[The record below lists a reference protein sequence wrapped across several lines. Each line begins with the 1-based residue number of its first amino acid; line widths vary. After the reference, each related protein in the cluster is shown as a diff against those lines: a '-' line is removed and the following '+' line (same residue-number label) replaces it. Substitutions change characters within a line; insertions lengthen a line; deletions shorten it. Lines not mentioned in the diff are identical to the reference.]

1 MSPQTH
7 DGQSD
12 GHVALVSPQPGSQSW
27 LPHAHATAQSAGFAE
42 HDLAE
47 VERVARA
54 QLAPADVDPGEVGVV
69 QVEGAF
75 SAGEVVE
82 IRDGSGRV
90 RGRGLVNY
98 DAAACRALV
107 GRHSEDIE
115 EVLGWRGYDA
125 VVTRDNLL
133 MGS

>member
-1 MSPQTH
+1 
-7 DGQSD
+7 
-12 GHVALVSPQPGSQSW
+12 
-27 LPHAHATAQSAGFAE
+27 
-42 HDLAE
+42 
-47 VERVARA
+47 
-54 QLAPADVDPGEVGVV
+54 VV

-82 IRDGSGRV
+82 LRDASGRV

-98 DAAACRALV
+98 DAGACRRLA

-125 VVTRDNLL
+125 LVTRDNLL